1 MKKGIVSERLLRDMR
16 LASGLVIF
24 IFVAMHMLNHALG
37 LISVETA
44 DHFRRPFLTLWR
56 NPIATVLLYGSFLVH
71 ILLVLRS
78 IYVRRNFVMPKSEAA
93 QILLGLLIPLMLI
106 PHIIGTRVANELFD
120 YRDTYAAVVTQLWIS
135 SPVNGVQQSVVLV
148 VAWLH
153 GCIGLHFWLRYR
165 TWYAGASAWLLVL
178 AIMLPVLALLGF
190 SEMGRTI
197 QSPLGIGR
205 GYPGGYYDPTAPSAS
220 AMAQLASVRK
230 WAYGTFA
237 FLLVALLLFR
247 LLRKLRERVH
257 QIAVRYPDGQVV
269 HVPRGFS
276 ILEASRLGG
285 VPHYAACGGKGQC
298 STCRVQVVT
307 AEGTL
312 PAIGTL
318 EQRTLIRIKP
328 EPGVRL
334 ACQLR
339 PTGNLTVAPLL
350 VAMPDTIVPANSQ
363 EVSPGRER
371 DIAVLFCDLRNFTT
385 LTESRLPFDIVFLLN
400 RYFAVVGNA
409 VEQTGGHLDKFIGDG
424 AMALFGINATPEE
437 GCRQALAAAR
447 LIIAGIEELNIELAK
462 DFSTQLQI
470 AIGIHTGHAVVGTL
484 GYGRTKNM
492 TAIGD
497 TVNVASR
504 LESVAKQFNVPLVI
518 SEPVARLSGTDL
530 AGMETHEVTL
540 RGRELPLNVFIPV
553 AQATAASA

>member
-1 MKKGIVSERLLRDMR
+1 MR

-339 PTGNLTVAPLL
+339 PTVNLTVAPLL

>member
-1 MKKGIVSERLLRDMR
+1 VKKGIVSERLLRDMR

>member
-339 PTGNLTVAPLL
+339 PTVNLTVAPLL

>member
-424 AMALFGINATPEE
+424 AMALFGINAAPEE

>member
-135 SPVNGVQQSVVLV
+135 SPVNGVQQSLVLV

-553 AQATAASA
+553 AQTTAASA

>member
-1 MKKGIVSERLLRDMR
+1 MKKVIVSERTLRDVR

-24 IFVAMHMLNHALG
+24 IFIALHMLNHAVG

-44 DHFRRPFLTLWR
+44 DHFRRPFLALWR
-56 NPIATVLLYGSFLVH
+56 NPIATVLLYGSLLIHF
-71 ILLVLRS
+71 LLVLRA
-78 IYVRRNFVMPKSEAA
+78 IYIRRNFVMPKSEAA
-93 QILLGLLIPLMLI
+93 QILLGLMIPLLLI
-106 PHIIGTRVANELFD
+106 PHIVGTRVANELFD

-135 SPVNGVQQSVVLV
+135 SPVNGVQQSAVLV
-148 VAWLH
+148 IAWLH

-165 TWYAGASAWLLVL
+165 TWYGWASPWLLVL

-220 AMAQLASVRK
+220 TMVQLAAVRM
-230 WAYGTFA
+230 WAYATFA
-237 FLLVALLLFR
+237 FSLVALLLFR
-247 LLRKLRERVH
+247 LYRKLRERVH
-257 QIAVRYPDGQVV
+257 RIAVRYPDGQVV

-298 STCRVQVVT
+298 STCRVQVVS
-307 AEGTL
+307 AEGNL

-350 VAMPDTIVPANSQ
+350 VAMPDTMVPANSQ
-363 EVSPGRER
+363 EISPGRER

-400 RYFAVVGNA
+400 RYFAVVGHA
-409 VEQTGGHLDKFIGDG
+409 VEETGGQLDKFIGDG
-424 AMALFGINATPEE
+424 AMALFGINTTPEE
-437 GCRQALAAAR
+437 GCRQALEAAH
-447 LIIAGIEELNIELAK
+447 LIIAGIEELNVELAN

-470 AIGIHTGHAVVGTL
+470 AIGIHSGHAVVGTL

-504 LESVAKQFNVPLVI
+504 LEAVAKQFNVPLVV
-518 SEPVARLSGTDL
+518 SEPVARLSGVDL
-530 AGMETHEVTL
+530 TGMETHEVSL
-540 RGRELPLNVFIPV
+540 RGRELPLNVFIPL
-553 AQATAASA
+553 AQAHAASA